1 MEAIQSGELA
11 PHDAGVSPAAGEVQ
25 SNLHLSPRGTV
36 MRSCR
41 MGDRI
46 WLTRDG
52 VDLGYVAVEHVP
64 HHAKVRL
71 CLSLDRAIRIERRQN

>member
-1 MEAIQSGELA
+1 MEAISSGELA
-11 PHDAGVSPAAGEVQ
+11 PHDAGVSSAAGEVR
-25 SNLHLSPRGTV
+25 SDLHLSPRGTV

-64 HHAKVRL
+64 NHAKVRL
-71 CLSLDRAIRIERRQN
+71 CLSLDRAIRIERRQD

>member
-1 MEAIQSGELA
+1 
-11 PHDAGVSPAAGEVQ
+11 
-25 SNLHLSPRGTV
+25 
-36 MRSCR
+36 

-64 HHAKVRL
+64 NHAKVRL
-71 CLSLDRAIRIERRQN
+71 CLSLDRAIRIERRQD